1 MMGVLSKA
9 VAILILFAGCNF
21 VYGLE
26 PTGAAPDG
34 DGDGVSDVEDNCT
47 GITNSDQVDADADGL
62 GDLCDLCP
70 LVFDDR
76 NHDEDL
82 DGVGDRCDACPGF
95 AEFQRDGDGDG
106 IGDLCDDV
114 PSADTQ
120 RSVFDP
126 FLELDPGRWQ
136 TGPTSWRVDNEAV
149 VPVAELG
156 PGEGLRPIVA
166 LSNRP
171 WAIHVGVRSRR
182 VWTGTDTFGI
192 RIVDADG
199 TKGQLRH
206 DLRAERVCSEP
217 PGKVDGE
224 HGLDPGVLRRPAANH
239 PLVHRRADGWQYRL
253 RLHLARSLGRQ
264 RHGVSQRQPGDDRAD
279 RPPEPRAHL
288 LRTSQLRRVE
298 AWLGSPEAATIL

>member
-47 GITNSDQVDADADGL
+47 GVTNSDQADADDDGL

-136 TGPTSWRVDNEAV
+136 TGPTGWRVDNEAV

-199 TKGQLRH
+199 TK
-206 DLRAERVCSEP
+206 ASCVMTCEP
-217 PGKVDGE
+217 SGCAVNLLGRSMGSTVSTPVFFD
-224 HGLDPGVLRRPAANH
+224 VLPQTILSFTAVPMGGNT
-239 PLVHRRADGWQYRL
+239 VFGCTS
-253 RLHLARSLGRQ
+253 LARSGASVTAYLSDNQGTI
-264 RHGVSQRQPGDDRAD
+264 
-279 RPPEPRAHL
+279 ELIAHPNHELTFFEL
-288 LRTSQLRRVE
+288 LN
-298 AWLGSPEAATIL
+298 